1 MTRATR
7 REEYGIVRWKFW
19 ERKPLVSTETTEQP
33 TVTSEQVPTMASEVE
48 VPEEELVEVVV
59 GEETAEAADTAQP
72 RQGFLRFLKERL
84 TNTRQGLMRRIDH
97 LLSGHRTIEPE
108 LLDELE
114 EVLISGDLGVQ
125 TTTRIM
131 QELQQAVQEQ
141 RLRHP
146 LEIRDYLKQS
156 LLKILSHDGTELRTD
171 VPHPPAVILMV
182 GVNGVGKTTTIA
194 KLAYQLKHQGKR
206 VLLAAG
212 DTFRAAAIEQL
223 QEWADRVGVEL
234 IKHAAGADPAAVVY
248 DAVQAAKARRIDV
261 VIVDTAGRL
270 HTKVN
275 LMEECKK
282 IRRVISREHEGA
294 PHEVLLVLDATIGQN
309 GMVQAKQFNNVLGL
323 TGLVVTKLDGTAKG
337 GIVVSVVNELN
348 IPVKLI
354 GVGEKLPDLQPFEPQ
369 AFTEALFD
377 S

>member
-1 MTRATR
+1 
-7 REEYGIVRWKFW
+7 VRWKFW
-19 ERKPLVSTETTEQP
+19 ERKQPVPTENAEQLSTEDAAQLA
-33 TVTSEQVPTMASEVE
+33 VTSEQVAEAAPEVE

-59 GEETAEAADTAQP
+59 GEEASEDAQP

-114 EVLISGDLGVQ
+114 EILISSDLGVH
-125 TTTRIM
+125 TTTRII

-141 RLRHP
+141 RLREP
-146 LEIRDYLKQS
+146 IEIRDHLKRS
-156 LLKILSHDGTELRTD
+156 LLDILSHEETELRTD
-171 VPHPPAVILMV
+171 VPNPPAVILMV

-194 KLAYQLKHQGKR
+194 KLAYQLKLQGKK

-234 IKHAAGADPAAVVY
+234 IKHSAGADPAAVVY
-248 DAVQAAKARRIDV
+248 DAVQAAKARRTDV
-261 VIVDTAGRL
+261 VVIDTAGRL

-282 IRRVISREHEGA
+282 IRRVISREHAGA

-309 GMVQAKQFNNVLGL
+309 ALVQAKQFNDTLGL
-323 TGLVVTKLDGTAKG
+323 TGLVMTKLDGTAKG
-337 GIVVSVVNELN
+337 GIVISVVNELH

-369 AFTEALFD
+369 AFIEALFD
-377 S
+377 N